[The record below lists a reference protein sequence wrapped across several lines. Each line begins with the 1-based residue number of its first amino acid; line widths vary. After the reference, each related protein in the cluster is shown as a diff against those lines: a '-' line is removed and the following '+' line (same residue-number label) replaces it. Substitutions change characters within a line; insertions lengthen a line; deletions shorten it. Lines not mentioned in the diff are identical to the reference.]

1 MAGLYIHI
9 PFCESRCIYCGFYS
23 TTSLKL
29 RDDYVDALCKEM
41 ELRPIPSAL
50 GARESIRTI
59 YLGGGTPSQL
69 TGSQLIRLF
78 EAIRKNYLPDGF
90 QDGSSNGFQNGSSD
104 GFQDG
109 SSDGFQDESS
119 DGFHDELPNEQKVLC
134 PKMEITM
141 ECNPDDVTEEF
152 CETLQQLPIN
162 RVSMGAQTFSDHRL
176 RFLHRRHN
184 AAEVRTAIE
193 RLRRI
198 GIRNISIDLMFGFPN
213 ETLTDWQSDIDAAI
227 QLGVEHISAYSLMY
241 EEGTALYRMLEQGK
255 IEEIDEETSRQMYEL
270 LISRLTDAG
279 YEHYEISNFARPG
292 KRSRHNSSYWHEIPY
307 IGIGAAAH
315 SYKKSDKNGENDETG
330 SLSACSPLEAI
341 RSWNVDDIREYI
353 SRINQGELPSESE
366 TLDLNTRY
374 NDLITTALRT
384 SDGINIKKMEQEFGT
399 ELAKKM
405 MLEAEKH
412 MARGLMKITD
422 GNLSLT
428 HQGLYISDDVMSDF
442 MIV

>member
-9 PFCESRCIYCGFYS
+9 PFCESRCIYCSFYS

-90 QDGSSNGFQNGSSD
+90 QDGLSNGFQN
-104 GFQDG
+104 G

-162 RVSMGAQTFSDHRL
+162 RVSMGAQTFSEHRL

-270 LISRLTDAG
+270 LISRLTEAG

-315 SYKKSDKNGENDETG
+315 SYKRRDKNGESDKNGEKDETG

-405 MLEAEKH
+405 MQEAEKH
-412 MARGLMKITD
+412 MARGLMKIID

>member
-50 GARESIRTI
+50 GARESIETI

-90 QDGSSNGFQNGSSD
+90 QDGLSNGFQ
-104 GFQDG
+104 
-109 SSDGFQDESS
+109 
-119 DGFHDELPNEQKVLC
+119 DELPNEQKVLC

-152 CETLQQLPIN
+152 CETLQQLPVN

-270 LISRLTDAG
+270 LISRLTEAG
-279 YEHYEISNFARPG
+279 YEHYEISNFAHPG

-315 SYKKSDKNGENDETG
+315 SYKRSDKNGESVKNGENDETG

-405 MLEAEKH
+405 MQEAEKH

>member
-104 GFQDG
+104 GFK
-109 SSDGFQDESS
+109 DESS
-119 DGFHDELPNEQKVLC
+119 DGFQDELPNEQKVLC

-213 ETLTDWQSDIDAAI
+213 ETLTDWQNDIDAAI

-241 EEGTALYRMLEQGK
+241 EEGTALYRMLELGK

-270 LISRLTDAG
+270 LISRLTEAG

-315 SYKKSDKNGENDETG
+315 SYKRSDKNGENDETG

-405 MLEAEKH
+405 MQEAEKH